1 MNIRLKPEVKAQLRR
16 AYNAFWPTARMQFTR
31 AVGFCAFCVTPS
43 IRAAYPP
50 LQEGAFGLMRKYLL
64 HLGTRRMRGVAQSP
78 RSEQTK
84 RTQTTWRA
92 GVRAER
98 FIGFVE
104 DTFGSEM
111 DL

>member
-31 AVGFCAFCVTPS
+31 AVGFVALRVTPS
-43 IRAAYPP
+43 TRAAYPP
-50 LQEGAFGLMRKYLL
+50 LQDGAFGLMRKYLFL
-64 HLGTRRMRGVAQSP
+64 LESRRLRGLVQSP
-78 RSEQTK
+78 RSEQTM